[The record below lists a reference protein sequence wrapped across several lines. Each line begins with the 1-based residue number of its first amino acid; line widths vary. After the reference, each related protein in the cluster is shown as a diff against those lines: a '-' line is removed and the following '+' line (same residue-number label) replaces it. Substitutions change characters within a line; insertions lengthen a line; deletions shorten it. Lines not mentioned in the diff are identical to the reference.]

1 VLGNLGFGE
10 LLAIVVIGLLVF
22 GPERLPGVARDA
34 GRALRQMRTMLT
46 GVQRELQDQ
55 LGPELAEFD
64 VASMDPRQMVQQA
77 LMAEDEAAGGTG
89 AGAGGPSPRQR
100 RTLAAGEPAPFDPD
114 AT

>member
-1 VLGNLGFGE
+1 MLGNLGFGE

-46 GVQRELQDQ
+46 GVQREFQEQ

-64 VASMDPRQMVQQA
+64 IASMDPRQMVQQA
-77 LMAEDEAAGGTG
+77 LMGEDEAAGGTR
-89 AGAGGPSPRQR
+89 AGGPSPRQR